1 MNIKGE
7 IDRIRKLMHS
17 NSNEVRNPKADPAL
31 AEKPFIDAISEGE
44 LHVDKLHEKL
54 RVMFDYVGMRE
65 GQKVEL
71 HLFGNTQGPGDHSV
85 CVIVKEVKVHTVF
98 IPKEKV
104 EQLRKNELGMCVYFI
119 DDKETS
125 NWTTFTVR

>member
-17 NSNEVRNPKADPAL
+17 NSNKVRNPKKNPKL
-31 AEKPFIDAISEGE
+31 AAKPVIRAIREGE
-44 LHVDKLHEKL
+44 LHVNELHEKL
-54 RVMFDYVGMRE
+54 RVMFDYVDMHE
-65 GQKVEL
+65 GQEVEL
-71 HLFGNTQGPGDHSV
+71 HFFGNTQGPGDHSV
-85 CVIVKEVKVHTVF
+85 CVTVGEVKAYTVF

-104 EQLRKNELGMCVYFI
+104 ALLPKNELGMCVYFI